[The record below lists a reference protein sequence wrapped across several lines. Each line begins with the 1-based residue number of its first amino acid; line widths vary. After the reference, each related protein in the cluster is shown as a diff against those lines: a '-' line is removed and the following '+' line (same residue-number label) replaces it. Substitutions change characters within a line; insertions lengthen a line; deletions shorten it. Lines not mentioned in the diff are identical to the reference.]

1 MDVVYFIVL
10 VGVLVFVHELGHFV
24 WAKFFGVH
32 VLRFSLG
39 FGPRIAGFTRGGT
52 EYVLAAVPLGG
63 YVRML
68 GEGPQDVVSAAD
80 AQRSFGAQPI
90 WKRFVIVVAGPLM
103 NLTFPIVLYFVV
115 ALGDHQLPP
124 PVIGIV
130 FPDRPADGK
139 LLPGDRV
146 LSIDGD
152 EILTFDDLVDIV
164 EDRAGDPLEF
174 VVERAGAEVRTTIT
188 PMLVTRVKAPLDLV
202 ESTGLIG
209 VMPVHPE
216 AVVGVASAAS
226 PAGAARL
233 QTFDVIVAARGR
245 PIRRFIDLGGALER
259 NRGELIPLTYLRP
272 RRLESAL
279 GGLVDLDVYE
289 PHVATVTPEPG
300 DASGLARAGLESAEL
315 YVSEV
320 QAGSP
325 EHRIGLRPGDRLVSL
340 DGQPIRVWATFLED
354 LRVGRGRAHTLVWR
368 RAGREL
374 SARYALTHEQGTT
387 EYGQR
392 YDRYAVSMRNW
403 IPSRA
408 DTPVPNPHRISYAL
422 REAFS
427 NTGEVVELTVFSVV
441 RLLQGRLT
449 AKSLGGPLQIFSY
462 AGEAARAGTL
472 DYLKLMA
479 FISINLGLI
488 NLLPIPLLDGGHL
501 LFFAFETVM
510 RKPVPRKIREYASIA
525 GLSVLI
531 LLMIF
536 AFAND
541 LQRQWPSIVETVSR
555 DAR

>member
-24 WAKFFGVH
+24 WAKFFDVR

-52 EYVLAAVPLGG
+52 EYVLAAIPLGG

-68 GEGPQDVVSAAD
+68 GEGAQDVVREAEAKH
-80 AQRSFGAQPI
+80 SFGSLPI
-90 WKRFVIVVAGPLM
+90 WKRLVIVVAGPLM
-103 NLTFPIVLYFVV
+103 NLAFPIVLYFVV
-115 ALGDHQLPP
+115 ALGDQSLPP
-124 PVIGIV
+124 AVIGIV

-139 LLPGDRV
+139 LRAGDRV
-146 LSIDGD
+146 ISIEGD
-152 EILTFDDLVDIV
+152 EILTFDDLVSSV
-164 EDRAGDPLEF
+164 ENRAGEPLNF

-188 PMLVTRVKAPLDLV
+188 PILVTRVKEPLELS

-209 VMPVHPE
+209 VMPMHPE
-216 AVVGVASAAS
+216 AVIGVADAAS
-226 PAGAARL
+226 PAGAAQL
-233 QTFDVIVAARGR
+233 QTFDVVVAARGR
-245 PIRRFIDLGGALER
+245 PVRRFIDLASALER

-272 RRLESAL
+272 RRIERAL
-279 GGLVDLDVYE
+279 GGLIDLDVYE

-300 DASGLARAGLESAEL
+300 ESAGLGRAGLESAEL

-325 EHRIGLRPGDRLVSL
+325 EHRLGLRPGDRLVSL
-340 DGQPIRVWATFLED
+340 DGRRIRVWATFLED
-354 LRVGRGRAHTLVWR
+354 LRIGRGRAHTLVWR
-368 RAGREL
+368 HAGREL
-374 SARYALTHEQGTT
+374 TARYALTHEHGAT

-403 IPSRA
+403 MPVRSDA
-408 DTPVPNPHRISYAL
+408 PVPNPHRVLYAVH
-422 REAFS
+422 EAFT
-427 NTGEVVELTVFSVV
+427 NTGEVVKLTVFSVV

-479 FISINLGLI
+479 FISVNLGLI
-488 NLLPIPLLDGGHL
+488 NLLPIPLLDGGHV
-501 LFFAFETVM
+501 LFFAFELIM
-510 RKPVPRKIREYASIA
+510 RKPVPRRAREYASIA

-531 LLMIF
+531 LLMIL

-541 LQRQWPSIVETVSR
+541 LQRQWPNIVETVSR

>member
-1 MDVVYFIVL
+1 
-10 VGVLVFVHELGHFV
+10 
-24 WAKFFGVH
+24 
-32 VLRFSLG
+32 
-39 FGPRIAGFTRGGT
+39 
-52 EYVLAAVPLGG
+52 
-63 YVRML
+63 
-68 GEGPQDVVSAAD
+68 
-80 AQRSFGAQPI
+80 
-90 WKRFVIVVAGPLM
+90 
-103 NLTFPIVLYFVV
+103 
-115 ALGDHQLPP
+115 
-124 PVIGIV
+124 
-130 FPDRPADGK
+130 
-139 LLPGDRV
+139 
-146 LSIDGD
+146 
-152 EILTFDDLVDIV
+152 
-164 EDRAGDPLEF
+164 
-174 VVERAGAEVRTTIT
+174 
-188 PMLVTRVKAPLDLV
+188 
-202 ESTGLIG
+202 
-209 VMPVHPE
+209 
-216 AVVGVASAAS
+216 
-226 PAGAARL
+226 
-233 QTFDVIVAARGR
+233 
-245 PIRRFIDLGGALER
+245 
-259 NRGELIPLTYLRP
+259 
-272 RRLESAL
+272 
-279 GGLVDLDVYE
+279 
-289 PHVATVTPEPG
+289 
-300 DASGLARAGLESAEL
+300 
-315 YVSEV
+315 
-320 QAGSP
+320 
-325 EHRIGLRPGDRLVSL
+325 
-340 DGQPIRVWATFLED
+340 VWATFLED
-354 LRVGRGRAHTLVWR
+354 LRVGRGREHTLVWR

-374 SARYALTHEQGTT
+374 SARYALTHERGTT

-408 DTPVPNPHRISYAL
+408 DTPVPNPHRILYAL

-462 AGEAARAGTL
+462 AGEAARGGTL

>member
-52 EYVLAAVPLGG
+52 EYVLAAIPLGG

-68 GEGPQDVVSAAD
+68 GEGAQDVVAD
-80 AQRSFGAQPI
+80 ADSARSFGAQPI

-103 NLTFPIVLYFVV
+103 NLVFPIVLYFVV
-115 ALGDHQLPP
+115 ALGDQSLPP
-124 PVIGIV
+124 AIIGIV

-152 EILTFDDLVDIV
+152 EVLTFVDLVGLV

-174 VVERAGAEVRTTIT
+174 VVDRAGTQVHTTIT
-188 PMLVTRVKAPLDLV
+188 PMLVTRTKEPLDLA

-209 VMPVHPE
+209 VMPMHPE
-216 AVVGVASAAS
+216 AVIGVASPSS
-226 PAGAARL
+226 PSGAARL
-233 QTFDVIVAARGR
+233 QTFDVVVAARGR
-245 PIRRFIDLGGALER
+245 PIRRYLDLGSALEH

-272 RRLESAL
+272 RRIESAL
-279 GGLVDLDVYE
+279 GGLIDIDVYE

-300 DASGLARAGLESAEL
+300 ETSGLIRAGLEAAEL

-325 EHRIGLRPGDRLVSL
+325 EHRMGLRPGDRLVSL
-340 DGQPIRVWATFLED
+340 DGRAIRVWATFLED
-354 LRVGRGRAHTLVWR
+354 LRVGRGRAHTLVWSR
-368 RAGREL
+368 GEREF
-374 SARYALTHEQGTT
+374 SARYALTHEHGTT

-403 IPSRA
+403 
-408 DTPVPNPHRISYAL
+408 TPVRSDALVPNPHRFLYAV
-422 REAFS
+422 RAAFT
-427 NTGEVVELTVFSVV
+427 NTAEVVKLTVFSVV

-449 AKSLGGPLQIFSY
+449 ARSLGGPLQIFSY

-501 LFFAFETVM
+501 LFFTLETVT
-510 RKPVPRKIREYASIA
+510 RKPVSRKVREYASIA

-536 AFAND
+536 AFTND

>member
-10 VGVLVFVHELGHFV
+10 VGVLIFVHELGHFV
-24 WAKFFGVH
+24 WAKFFGVR

-39 FGPRIAGFTRGGT
+39 FGPRIAGFSRGGT
-52 EYVLAAVPLGG
+52 EYVLAAIPLGG

-68 GEGPQDVVSAAD
+68 GEGAQDVVAEAD
-80 AQRSFGAQPI
+80 AAHSFGALPI

-103 NLTFPIVLYFVV
+103 NLLFPIVLYFVV
-115 ALGDHQLPP
+115 ALGDQSLPP
-124 PVIGIV
+124 AVIGIV

-146 LSIDGD
+146 ISIEGD
-152 EILTFDDLVDIV
+152 EIVTFDDLVGAV
-164 EDRAGDPLEF
+164 EDRAGEPLDF
-174 VVERAGAEVRTTIT
+174 VVERAGAQVRTTIT
-188 PMLVTRVKAPLDLV
+188 PALVTRVKEPLELA

-209 VMPVHPE
+209 VMPMHPE
-216 AVVGVASAAS
+216 AVIGVADPAS

-233 QTFDVIVAARGR
+233 QTFDVVVAARGR
-245 PIRRFIDLGGALER
+245 PIRRFIDLGLALDR

-272 RRLESAL
+272 TRLEGAL
-279 GGLVDLDVYE
+279 GGLVDLDLYE

-300 DASGLARAGLESAEL
+300 EAAGLTRAGLESAEL

-325 EHRIGLRPGDRLVSL
+325 ESRLGLRPGDRLVSL
-340 DGQPIRVWATFLED
+340 DGRAIRVWATFLED
-354 LRVGRGRAHTLVWR
+354 LRVGQGRTHTLVWR

-374 SARYALTHEQGTT
+374 TARYTLTHEHGTT

-403 IPSRA
+403 VPVRSDA
-408 DTPVPNPHRISYAL
+408 LVPNPHRFLYAV
-422 REAFS
+422 RAAFT
-427 NTGEVVELTVFSVV
+427 NTAEVVKLTVFSVV

-449 AKSLGGPLQIFSY
+449 ARSLGGPLQIFSY

-479 FISINLGLI
+479 FISVNLGLI

-501 LFFAFETVM
+501 LFFTFETVM
-510 RKPVPRKIREYASIA
+510 RKPVPRRVREYASIA

-541 LQRQWPSIVETVSR
+541 LQRKWPSIVETVNH
-555 DAR
+555 DAP